1 MPLGTATCELPWPV
15 AVNGANVP
23 YSEFAHA
30 TAGSTVG
37 VGLGVDEPLGLDEP
51 LGVVVGDAVGVGEF
65 DVDGDGVGVTV
76 GVAVEDPDGEFVG

>member
-1 MPLGTATCELPWPV
+1 
-15 AVNGANVP
+15 VP

-30 TAGSTVG
+30 TVGSTVG
-37 VGLGVDEPLGLDEP
+37 VGLGVDEP